1 MWLAALHQIHESW
14 RQYVHNVVANTVV
27 GIAGSAVAILS
38 PAHEAIDSW
47 FGTGAKVAGFFVAV
61 LSAINLA
68 LIIHSKL
75 QRKQD

>member
-1 MWLAALHQIHESW
+1 MWLEILHQIHESW

-27 GIAGSAVAILS
+27 GIAGSTVAILS

-47 FGTGAKVAGFFVAV
+47 FGTRAKVAGFFVAV